1 MNEDEEEVEIRPA
14 NPRVRMEIGNL
25 PHLSTDK
32 YTEGPERQVSTTFNP
47 NYMETFRFDD
57 VYDGGLIARIYVEHT
72 GQRKPE
78 MMGKC
83 AVPVKALSHRRA
95 LRRWLTLE
103 DKKGRAD
110 PTLGRIEVCLRWC
123 HNPELE
129 VELAE
134 EGARDPHMSKQ
145 PNELFVVLIR
155 ARNLKPQSRK
165 HDQSKQADPFVI
177 LSCAGKETRSTT
189 RKKTLNPRWVER
201 YTWDADDA
209 TDVLDIEIRDACAY
223 TGHDFLGRVGV
234 EMEQLRKRQALRKFL
249 TLKNEEDYRD
259 DERGEIELLL
269 HWRHNPHFTPKRFP
283 EERDSYDKP
292 GKPNCLVVVLV
303 RAKKLKRLEKYLETP
318 GTTDPCGN
326 ARPFGSS

>member
-1 MNEDEEEVEIRPA
+1 MASKGQADKVGGIAPAEVTTLFGSVETLLQVNRALLAELQASTCDDPMAHAAALAKKLATAGAGPLRFYQPHVQSFPEVCASLRRLLETRPRRMVRRQDLEKRGPVGRGRVRKSRMNEDEEEVEVRPA

-32 YTEGPERQVSTTFNP
+32 YTEGEARQVTNTFNP

-72 GQRKPE
+72 STKKPE
-78 MMGKC
+78 VMGKC

-110 PTLGRIEVCLRWC
+110 PTLGRIELCVRWC

-155 ARNLKPQSRK
+155 AKGNIVTS
-165 HDQSKQADPFVI
+165 
-177 LSCAGKETRSTT
+177 
-189 RKKTLNPRWVER
+189 
-201 YTWDADDA
+201 
-209 TDVLDIEIRDACAY
+209 
-223 TGHDFLGRVGV
+223 
-234 EMEQLRKRQALRKFL
+234 
-249 TLKNEEDYRD
+249 
-259 DERGEIELLL
+259 
-269 HWRHNPHFTPKRFP
+269 
-283 EERDSYDKP
+283 P
-292 GKPNCLVVVLV
+292 G
-303 RAKKLKRLEKYLETP
+303 
-318 GTTDPCGN
+318 
-326 ARPFGSS
+326 